1 MLTRVVVDFV
11 KTFGRPGIMLSIEPK
26 MVRKDKDNPKSEQ
39 VQGSDDEGNLRWVV
53 TVAVPVQAYDR
64 EKFENLAI
72 TVVSKTQ
79 PCTNVAPGQSV
90 MVENLEMGV
99 MKSEKGGYAEFFS
112 ASAIRPVQAQAQPQA
127 AQR

>member
-1 MLTRVVVDFV
+1 MLAATWRPLVLSGCALPAQPSTERSFTNMLTRVVVDFV

-72 TVVSKTQ
+72 TVASKTQ
-79 PCTNVAPGQSV
+79 PCTNVAPGQ
-90 MVENLEMGV
+90 
-99 MKSEKGGYAEFFS
+99 
-112 ASAIRPVQAQAQPQA
+112 
-127 AQR
+127 